1 MSKRHTAADPTAN
14 AAVGNIS
21 RLSQLDGEI
30 AEDLRRREL
39 LRQQEDAARNAR
51 LRRFREQQAGPTHG
65 SAG

>member
-14 AAVGNIS
+14 AAVGNIT
-21 RLSQLDGEI
+21 RLAQFDGPI

-51 LRRFREQQAGPTHG
+51 LRRLREQQAGPADG
-65 SAG
+65 GPV